1 MILDAKGKWII
12 AETDLLDDVV
22 GCAPAFDFETGPQA
36 INRLM
41 MRAVHSFK
49 LVLRFCVGTQRLNI
63 VIFLFGKFVARNVE
77 LERSP
82 ASNIQQLHS
91 LADGEHG

>member
-1 MILDAKGKWII
+1 MVLDAKGKWII

-22 GCAPAFDFETGPQA
+22 GCAPALDFETGPEP

-41 MRAVHSFK
+41 VRAVHFFK
-49 LVLRFCVGTQRLNI
+49 LVGRFGVGTQRLNI
-63 VIFLFGKFVARNVE
+63 VIFLFGKFVTRNVE
-77 LERSP
+77 LERSSE
-82 ASNIQQLHS
+82 SNIQQLHP